1 MQIQFATKK
10 VDSGYE
16 AALII
21 DGKFKRS
28 GAAAS
33 VTDLFVKLC
42 GPILAMDQ
50 RDGAEVAVNVA
61 ILTADESDRQDARE
75 ARARQTA
82 EAEAEAA
89 ELEKLNEAVAR
100 EKAARTKSEELVR
113 GTE

>member
-1 MQIQFATKK
+1 MNIQFATKK

-28 GAAAS
+28 GAAPS
-33 VTDLFVKLC
+33 VSDLFVKLC
-42 GPILAMDQ
+42 GPILAVDQ
-50 RDGAEVAVNVA
+50 RDGAEVAVNVT
-61 ILTADESDRQDARE
+61 IMTAEEVERMDLRE

-82 EAEAEAA
+82 EADAEAT
-89 ELEKLNEAVAR
+89 ELEKLNVAVAR
-100 EKAARTKSEELVR
+100 EQKARQQSEMLVN